1 MYKKKILEKLK
12 NTRLTKK
19 EKRIAEFFLDEEQR
33 VFLMNVADIAKTID
47 VSDTSV
53 IRFIKSLGFENFTDF
68 KNSGQEDIKS
78 RLDKT
83 NDFIKN
89 LFILIIFSLKEQLY
103 IHKINEEVNKIFNS
117 NSQKQIKKIS
127 NLIMKAKNKYIVGF
141 KSTAGIANFFGVRL
155 GFMLENVSTFNIDDS
170 VVVNSIFNIKQEDIL
185 IIFDY
190 PMYSKAAVVLAK
202 IAREN
207 KAKILLFTDSDN
219 APLAEY
225 SDILYKVKLNGI
237 SVFNSLIS
245 TQILIEYL
253 LTYIS
258 QFIEEKA
265 KIRFSKIRKYL
276 IEKL

>member
-89 LFILIIFSLKEQLY
+89 LDIIKENSIEQLY

-117 NSQKQIKKIS
+117 SSQKQIKKIS
-127 NLIMKAKNKYIVGF
+127 NLIIKAKNKYIVGF

-190 PMYSKAAVVLAK
+190 PMYSKATVVLAK

>member
-89 LFILIIFSLKEQLY
+89 LDIIKENSIEQLY

-225 SDILYKVKLNGI
+225 SNILYKVKLNGI

-245 TQILIEYL
+245 TQILVEYL

>member
-89 LFILIIFSLKEQLY
+89 LDIIKENSIEQLY

-127 NLIMKAKNKYIVGF
+127 NLIMKTKNKYIVGF

>member
-1 MYKKKILEKLK
+1 MYKKKILEKLE
-12 NTRLTKK
+12 NTKLTKK

-89 LFILIIFSLKEQLY
+89 LDIIKENSIEQLY

-117 NSQKQIKKIS
+117 SSQKQIKKIS
-127 NLIMKAKNKYIVGF
+127 NLIIKAKNKYIVGF

-190 PMYSKAAVVLAK
+190 PMYSKATVVLAK

>member
-68 KNSGQEDIKS
+68 KNSGQENIKS

-89 LFILIIFSLKEQLY
+89 LDIIKENSIEQLY

-117 NSQKQIKKIS
+117 SSQKQIKKIS
-127 NLIMKAKNKYIVGF
+127 NLIIKAKNKYIVGF

>member
-1 MYKKKILEKLK
+1 
-12 NTRLTKK
+12 
-19 EKRIAEFFLDEEQR
+19 
-33 VFLMNVADIAKTID
+33 MNVADIAKTID

-89 LFILIIFSLKEQLY
+89 LDIIKENSIEQLY

>member
-1 MYKKKILEKLK
+1 MYKKKILEKLE
-12 NTRLTKK
+12 NTKLTKK

-33 VFLMNVADIAKTID
+33 VFLMNVADIAKAID

-68 KNSGQEDIKS
+68 KNSGQENIKS

-89 LFILIIFSLKEQLY
+89 LDIIKENSIEQLY
-103 IHKINEEVNKIFNS
+103 INKINEEVNKIFNS
-117 NSQKQIKKIS
+117 ISQKQIKKIS

-170 VVVNSIFNIKQEDIL
+170 VVINSIFNIKEEDVL

-190 PMYSKAAVVLAK
+190 PMYSKVAKVLAK
-202 IAREN
+202 MTKEN
-207 KAKILLFTDSDN
+207 KAKIILFTDSDN

-245 TQILIEYL
+245 TQILVEYL

-265 KIRFSKIRKYL
+265 KVRFSKIRKFL

>member
-89 LFILIIFSLKEQLY
+89 LDIIKENSIEQLY

-117 NSQKQIKKIS
+117 SSQKQIKKIS
-127 NLIMKAKNKYIVGF
+127 NLIIKAKNKYIVGF

>member
-12 NTRLTKK
+12 NTKLTKK

-89 LFILIIFSLKEQLY
+89 LDIIKENSIEQLY

-117 NSQKQIKKIS
+117 SSQKQIKKIS
-127 NLIMKAKNKYIVGF
+127 NLIIKAKNKYIVDF

-190 PMYSKAAVVLAK
+190 PMYSKVAVVLAK

-219 APLAEY
+219 APLSEY
-225 SDILYKVKLNGI
+225 SDILYKVKPNGI

>member
-53 IRFIKSLGFENFTDF
+53 IRFIKSLGFKNFTDF

-89 LFILIIFSLKEQLY
+89 LDIIKENSIEQLY

-117 NSQKQIKKIS
+117 SSQKQIKKIS

-190 PMYSKAAVVLAK
+190 PMYSKVAIVLAK

-225 SDILYKVKLNGI
+225 SNILYKIKLNGI

-245 TQILIEYL
+245 TQILVEYL

>member
-19 EKRIAEFFLDEEQR
+19 EKRITEFFLDEEQR

-89 LFILIIFSLKEQLY
+89 LDIIKENSIEQLY

-117 NSQKQIKKIS
+117 SSQKQIKKIS

-258 QFIEEKA
+258 QFIEEKS
-265 KIRFSKIRKYL
+265 KMRFSKIRKVL

>member
-89 LFILIIFSLKEQLY
+89 LDIIKENSIEQLY

-117 NSQKQIKKIS
+117 SSQKQIKKIS
-127 NLIMKAKNKYIVGF
+127 NLIIKAKNKYIVGF

-258 QFIEEKA
+258 QFIEEKT

>member
-33 VFLMNVADIAKTID
+33 VFLMNVADIAKIID

-89 LFILIIFSLKEQLY
+89 LDIIKENSIEQLY

>member
-1 MYKKKILEKLK
+1 MYKKKILEKLE
-12 NTRLTKK
+12 NTKLTKK

-89 LFILIIFSLKEQLY
+89 LDIIKENSIEQLY

-258 QFIEEKA
+258 QFIEEKS
-265 KIRFSKIRKYL
+265 KMRFSKIRKVL

>member
-89 LFILIIFSLKEQLY
+89 LDIIKENSIEQLY
-103 IHKINEEVNKIFNS
+103 IHKINEEVNKIFNP

-219 APLAEY
+219 AHLAEY

>member
-12 NTRLTKK
+12 NTKLTKK

-89 LFILIIFSLKEQLY
+89 LDIIKENSIEQLY

-258 QFIEEKA
+258 QFIEEKS
-265 KIRFSKIRKYL
+265 KMRFSKIRKFL

>member
-12 NTRLTKK
+12 NTKLTKK

-89 LFILIIFSLKEQLY
+89 LDIIKENSIEQLY

-117 NSQKQIKKIS
+117 SSQKQIKKIS

>member
-1 MYKKKILEKLK
+1 MYKKKILEKLE
-12 NTRLTKK
+12 NTKLTKK

-33 VFLMNVADIAKTID
+33 VFLMNVADIAKAID

-68 KNSGQEDIKS
+68 KNSGQENIKS

-89 LFILIIFSLKEQLY
+89 LDIIKENSIEQLY

>member
-89 LFILIIFSLKEQLY
+89 LDIIKENSIEQLY

-117 NSQKQIKKIS
+117 SSQKQIKKIS
-127 NLIMKAKNKYIVGF
+127 NLIIKAKNKYIVGF

-253 LTYIS
+253 LAYIS

>member
-89 LFILIIFSLKEQLY
+89 LDIIKENSIEQLY

-258 QFIEEKA
+258 QFIEEKT

>member
-33 VFLMNVADIAKTID
+33 VFLMNVADIAKIID

-89 LFILIIFSLKEQLY
+89 LDIIKENSIEQLY

-117 NSQKQIKKIS
+117 SSQKQIKKIS
-127 NLIMKAKNKYIVGF
+127 NLIIKAKNKYIVGF

-258 QFIEEKA
+258 QFIEEKT

>member
-1 MYKKKILEKLK
+1 MYKKKILEKLE
-12 NTRLTKK
+12 NTKLTKK

-89 LFILIIFSLKEQLY
+89 LDIIKENSIEQLY

-117 NSQKQIKKIS
+117 SSQKQIKKIS

-258 QFIEEKA
+258 QFIEEKS
-265 KIRFSKIRKYL
+265 KMRFSKIRKVL

>member
-33 VFLMNVADIAKTID
+33 VFLMNVADIAKVID

-89 LFILIIFSLKEQLY
+89 LDIIKENSIEQLY

>member
-89 LFILIIFSLKEQLY
+89 LDIIKENSIEQLY

-117 NSQKQIKKIS
+117 SSQKQIKKIS

-141 KSTAGIANFFGVRL
+141 KSTSGIANFFGVRL

-190 PMYSKAAVVLAK
+190 PMYSKVAVVLAK

-225 SDILYKVKLNGI
+225 SNILYKVKLNGI

>member
-1 MYKKKILEKLK
+1 MYKKKILDKLENAK
-12 NTRLTKK
+12 LTKK

-33 VFLMNVADIAKTID
+33 VFLMNVADIAKAID

-89 LFILIIFSLKEQLY
+89 LDIIKENSIEQLY

>member
-33 VFLMNVADIAKTID
+33 VFLMNVADIGKAID

-89 LFILIIFSLKEQLY
+89 LDIIKENSIEQLY

-253 LTYIS
+253 LAYIS

>member
-89 LFILIIFSLKEQLY
+89 LDIIKENSIEQLY

-117 NSQKQIKKIS
+117 SSQKQIKKIS

-190 PMYSKAAVVLAK
+190 PMYSKVAVVLAK

>member
-89 LFILIIFSLKEQLY
+89 LDIIKENSIEQLY
-103 IHKINEEVNKIFNS
+103 INKINEEVNKIFNPT
-117 NSQKQIKKIS
+117 SQKQIKKIS
-127 NLIMKAKNKYIVGF
+127 NLIMKARNKYVVGF
-141 KSTAGIANFFGVRL
+141 KSTAGISNFFGVRL
-155 GFMLENVSTFNIDDS
+155 GFMLESVSTFNIDDS
-170 VVVNSIFNIKQEDIL
+170 VVVNSIFNIKEGDVL

-190 PMYSKAAVVLAK
+190 PMYSKVAGVLAK
-202 IAREN
+202 IAKEN
-207 KAKILLFTDSDN
+207 KAKIILFTDSDN

-245 TQILIEYL
+245 TQILVEYL

-258 QFIEEKA
+258 QFIEEKS
-265 KIRFSKIRKYL
+265 KMRFSKIRKVL

>member
-89 LFILIIFSLKEQLY
+89 LDIIKENSIEQLY

-117 NSQKQIKKIS
+117 SSQKQIKKIS

-225 SDILYKVKLNGI
+225 SDILYKLKLNGI

-258 QFIEEKA
+258 QFIEEKS
-265 KIRFSKIRKYL
+265 KMRFSKIRKVL

>member
-89 LFILIIFSLKEQLY
+89 LDIIKENSIEQLY

-237 SVFNSLIS
+237 SVFNSLIL
-245 TQILIEYL
+245 TQILVEYL

>member
-89 LFILIIFSLKEQLY
+89 LDIIKENSIEQLY

-170 VVVNSIFNIKQEDIL
+170 VVVNSIFNIKQEHIL

-190 PMYSKAAVVLAK
+190 PMYSKVAVVLAK
-202 IAREN
+202 IAIEN

-225 SDILYKVKLNGI
+225 SNILYKVKLNGI

-245 TQILIEYL
+245 TQILVEYL

>member
-1 MYKKKILEKLK
+1 MYKKKILEKLE
-12 NTRLTKK
+12 NTKLTKK

-33 VFLMNVADIAKTID
+33 VFLMNVADIAKAID

-89 LFILIIFSLKEQLY
+89 LDIIKENSIEQLY

-117 NSQKQIKKIS
+117 SSQKQIKKIS
-127 NLIMKAKNKYIVGF
+127 NLIIKAKNKYIVGF

>member
-12 NTRLTKK
+12 NTKPTKK

-33 VFLMNVADIAKTID
+33 VFLMNVADIAKEID

-53 IRFIKSLGFENFTDF
+53 IRFVKSLGFENFTDF

-89 LFILIIFSLKEQLY
+89 LDIIKENSIEQLY
-103 IHKINEEVNKIFNS
+103 INKINEEVNKIFNPT
-117 NSQKQIKKIS
+117 SQKQIKKIS
-127 NLIMKAKNKYIVGF
+127 NLIMKARNKYVVGF

-155 GFMLENVSTFNIDDS
+155 GFTLENVSTFNIDDS
-170 VVVNSIFNIKQEDIL
+170 VVVNSIFNIKEGDIL

-190 PMYSKAAVVLAK
+190 PMYSKVAGVLAK
-202 IAREN
+202 ITNEN
-207 KAKILLFTDSDN
+207 KAKIILFTDSDN

-245 TQILIEYL
+245 TQILVEYL

-258 QFIEEKA
+258 QFIEEKS
-265 KIRFSKIRKYL
+265 KMRFSKIRKFL

>member
-1 MYKKKILEKLK
+1 MYKKKILEKLE
-12 NTRLTKK
+12 NTKLTKK

-33 VFLMNVADIAKTID
+33 VFLMNVADIAKAID

-89 LFILIIFSLKEQLY
+89 LDIIKENSIEQLY
-103 IHKINEEVNKIFNS
+103 INKINEEVNKIFNPT
-117 NSQKQIKKIS
+117 SQKQIKKIS
-127 NLIMKAKNKYIVGF
+127 NLIMKARNKYVVGF
-141 KSTAGIANFFGVRL
+141 KSTAGISNFFGVRL
-155 GFMLENVSTFNIDDS
+155 GFMLESVSTFNIDDS
-170 VVVNSIFNIKQEDIL
+170 VVVNSIFNIKEGDVL

-190 PMYSKAAVVLAK
+190 PMYSKVAGVLAK
-202 IAREN
+202 IAKEN
-207 KAKILLFTDSDN
+207 KAKIILFTDSDN

-245 TQILIEYL
+245 TQILVEYL

-258 QFIEEKA
+258 QFIEEKS
-265 KIRFSKIRKYL
+265 KMRFSKIRKVL

>member
-89 LFILIIFSLKEQLY
+89 LDIIKENSIEQLY

-265 KIRFSKIRKYL
+265 KVRFSKIRKFL

>member
-89 LFILIIFSLKEQLY
+89 LDIIKEKSIEQLY

-117 NSQKQIKKIS
+117 SSQKQIKKIS
-127 NLIMKAKNKYIVGF
+127 NLIIKAKNKYIVGF

-190 PMYSKAAVVLAK
+190 PMYSKVAVVLAK

-225 SDILYKVKLNGI
+225 SNILYKIKLNGI

-245 TQILIEYL
+245 TQILVEYL

>member
-89 LFILIIFSLKEQLY
+89 LDIIKENSIEQLY

-190 PMYSKAAVVLAK
+190 PMYSKVAVVLAK
-202 IAREN
+202 IAKEN

-219 APLAEY
+219 APLSEY

>member
-12 NTRLTKK
+12 NTKLTKK

-89 LFILIIFSLKEQLY
+89 LDIIKENSIEQLY

-155 GFMLENVSTFNIDDS
+155 GFMLKNVSTFNIDDS

-190 PMYSKAAVVLAK
+190 PMYSKVAVVLAK

-225 SDILYKVKLNGI
+225 SNILYKVKLNGI

-245 TQILIEYL
+245 TQILVEYL